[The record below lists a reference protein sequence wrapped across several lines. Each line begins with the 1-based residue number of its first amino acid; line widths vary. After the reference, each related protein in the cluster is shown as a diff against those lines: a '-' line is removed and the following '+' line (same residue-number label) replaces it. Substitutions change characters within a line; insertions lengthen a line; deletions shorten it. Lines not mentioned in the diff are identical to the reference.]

1 MKFNVEKLK
10 QMSRPMTEEE
20 KKDIDF
26 RRENREWL
34 AISERLALKLRR
46 ILRTEGISQNELAAR
61 MEVTPAQVT
70 KILSGKENLGL
81 KTISKIEKAIGQN
94 LIEVVAEEVQPVV
107 EFENRTVCRSFTTGR
122 FTVNSQIGSMT
133 RRRSNSYSSIV
144 SHNMYS

>member
-94 LIEVVAEEVQPVV
+94 LIEVAAEEVQLVV